1 MKRLIIAVLCAIMCL
16 ELNAGDKV
24 RFMPAWLPQAQFA
37 GYYAAFENGF
47 FEEEGL
53 DVEIVHVGL
62 YSSKGAV
69 QCLLD
74 GDVDF
79 IVSSPVQALIARE
92 TLGADFKN
100 VLQVT
105 QSTGLM
111 IVSHTPIPDAKSLEG
126 LNIGRWKTGISEIC
140 DICCKTNGITVNWT
154 PFLNGINLFLSGAVD
169 ATLVQSYNEYY
180 QLIEAMGYIPE
191 DYCFR
196 FADHGFDIPED
207 GVYVTAEYL
216 EKNEE
221 TADKFCKAVM
231 KGWLWAF
238 DNREKMIDIVMDK
251 AEEFGIR
258 TSRYHQHCMLDEMEK
273 LLKDKI
279 TGEITFE
286 PIQQDMFEFLIK
298 SLLELG
304 YISGSVS
311 YSDIVR

>member
-1 MKRLIIAVLCAIMCL
+1 MKRLIIAILCTMMCL

-79 IVSSPVQALIARE
+79 IVSSPVQALVARE
-92 TLGADFKN
+92 NLGADFRN

-191 DYCFR
+191 DHCFR
-196 FADHGFDIPED
+196 FADNGFDIPED
-207 GVYVTAEYL
+207 GVYVTGDYL
-216 EKNEE
+216 AKNGE
-221 TADKFCKAVM
+221 TVDKFCKAVM

-238 DNREKMIDIVMDK
+238 DNREKMVDIVMDK

-258 TSRYHQHCMLDEMEK
+258 TSRYHQRCMLDEMEK
-273 LLKDKI
+273 LLKDRI

-298 SLLELG
+298 HLLELG